1 MTRLPLYIIF
11 INYVLFLYRF
21 DHLALVKNP
30 QIMHKA
36 QLELREAFKG
46 QYRLTEDDM
55 VKLRCSLVFF
65 FSSIGSCPVA
75 PSTCLKNL
83 R

>member
-1 MTRLPLYIIF
+1 MTRLSLYIIF

-36 QLELREAFKG
+36 QLELR
-46 QYRLTEDDM
+46 
-55 VKLRCSLVFF
+55 
-65 FSSIGSCPVA
+65 
-75 PSTCLKNL
+75 
-83 R
+83 